1 MDTLFE
7 AVARGAKLNPS
18 AAALAD
24 ANGTTTYADLHRTV
38 LRVADAL
45 RTRGIGRDDVIAL
58 QLPNSLPFV
67 VLLLAA
73 GALGAPVQ
81 MLHMP
86 YRRAELASLLRH
98 GGASVY
104 VGLTHFKDESPVATV
119 QALDLVRQCFSGEDA
134 PAAEG
139 RAEGRDDNGAAAKG
153 AVVAAAVAADGPP
166 SWTQLVREGSEAAVF
181 TPPDPDSR
189 YVLLH
194 TSGTTADPKCVP
206 VSHRCFIGNAGAS
219 LAPLQIGASDVLLAA
234 APFTHLY
241 GLFVLEMGLLAGAC
255 ISLMPAFTPPALV
268 TVLERDRVTA
278 LFGGPA
284 HVRPLLLLGSA
295 AVASAIG
302 GLRLVCLSGTA
313 VPPELAQATEAI
325 LPQGKVI
332 QLWGMSEL
340 QAGSYGRPDDPARL
354 RHFTAGRPSPGTHL
368 RIRPEDDGG
377 ADCAGTSG
385 NASVE
390 GPVQVRGPSLF
401 SGYLDNPAATAA
413 AFEDGWFNTGDLGY
427 LSADGALVLTGRIK
441 EIINRG
447 GIKFNPLDIEAIIDR
462 LPGVVQSA
470 IVPMP
475 DPVLGERACAFVQ
488 ADRAV
493 TLDEVKAALDL
504 AGVARFKWPERLEQ
518 VAEMPMTPTRKIMRG
533 RLTAMLAA
541 M

>member
-18 AAALAD
+18 AAALAHV
-24 ANGTTTYADLHRTV
+24 NGTTSYADLHRTV

-73 GALGAPVQ
+73 GALGATVQ

-104 VGLTHFKDESPVATV
+104 VGLTHFKEESPLATV
-119 QALDLVRQCFSGEDA
+119 EGFDLVRQCFSGEDA

-139 RAEGRDDNGAAAKG
+139 SDNNDAAAGGAA
-153 AVVAAAVAADGPP
+153 VAAAIAADGPP
-166 SWTQLVREGSEAAVF
+166 SWTRLFREGNEAAAF

-206 VSHRCFIGNAGAS
+206 VSHRCFIGNASAS
-219 LAPLQIGASDVLLAA
+219 LAPLQIGATDVLLAA

-268 TVLERDRVTA
+268 AVLEHDRVTA

-284 HVRPLLLLGSA
+284 HVRPLLLLSPA
-295 AVASAIG
+295 ALASAVAS
-302 GLRLVCLSGTA
+302 LRLVCLSGTA

-340 QAGSYGRPDDPARL
+340 QAGSYGRPEDPARL
-354 RHFTAGRPSPGTHL
+354 RHFTAGRPSPGTRL
-368 RIRPEDDGG
+368 RIRPEDNG
-377 ADCAGTSG
+377 AAERSGTSG
-385 NASVE
+385 NASAE

-447 GIKFNPLDIEAIIDR
+447 GIKFNPIDIEAIIDR
-462 LPGVVQSA
+462 LPGVVHSA

-518 VAEMPMTPTRKIMRG
+518 VAEMPTTPTRKIMRG